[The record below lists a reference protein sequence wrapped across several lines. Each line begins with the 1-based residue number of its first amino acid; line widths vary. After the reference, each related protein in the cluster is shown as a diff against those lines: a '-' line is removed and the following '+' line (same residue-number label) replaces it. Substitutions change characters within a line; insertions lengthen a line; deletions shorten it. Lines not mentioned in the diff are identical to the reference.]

1 MISPGYS
8 ATSRIAN
15 WSGSVQ
21 RRIGTVVRSYEEQ
34 GFHRTGTAV
43 DQISGGWL
51 ADEVRRIGLEPAR
64 EEFSLSRVD
73 PVGASLVV
81 SDRRIEGLP
90 LFDAASRIRQGSLAN
105 SGTSTAMH
113 RLGWLKLHRML
124 QGSMHWVTRDGETG
138 IRPSSS

>member
-1 MISPGYS
+1 M
-8 ATSRIAN
+8 R
-15 WSGSVQ
+15 Q
-21 RRIGTVVRSYEEQ
+21 RIGAVIHAYAEQ
-34 GFHRTGTAV
+34 GFHRTGTDV
-43 DQISGGWL
+43 DRISGNWL
-51 ADEVRRIGLEPAR
+51 ADAVRRIGPEPAR

-73 PVGASLVV
+73 PVAASLAVNG
-81 SDRRIEGLP
+81 RRIEGLP